1 MINGNATNLDRLHD
15 LLADRATQYISRD
28 EHDELTAL
36 LEANPDAD
44 DASFDRAAAAAELSW
59 IAGEFEPMPN
69 ELRGRV
75 EVQAVAWIAEQKGLT
90 LVRGDEATPRSRTW
104 IPWVL
109 AAACLA
115 IAVLGWWP
123 SLEPASARRAAL
135 LNLAETQTVSW
146 QSNDVGVTG
155 DIVWNSDRQSGYLR
169 FAGLPVNDPSVTQYQ
184 LWILDESRGAYSD
197 DIAVDGGVFDI
208 DRATG
213 DVVVPIRAKLPI
225 VRPVL
230 FAVTTEPPG
239 GVVKHNPERD
249 PERYRIILTAPL

>member
-104 IPWVL
+104 IPGSPGCWRPR
-109 AAACLA
+109 A
-115 IAVLGWWP
+115 WP
-123 SLEPASARRAAL
+123 SP
-135 LNLAETQTVSW
+135 SW
-146 QSNDVGVTG
+146 AGGRPSN
-155 DIVWNSDRQSGYLR
+155 RHQH
-169 FAGLPVNDPSVTQYQ
+169 
-184 LWILDESRGAYSD
+184 
-197 DIAVDGGVFDI
+197 GGQ
-208 DRATG
+208 RS
-213 DVVVPIRAKLPI
+213 
-225 VRPVL
+225 
-230 FAVTTEPPG
+230 
-239 GVVKHNPERD
+239 
-249 PERYRIILTAPL
+249 